1 LIGYYVH
8 HVGHGHLHRAS
19 AVARALGE
27 RVTGLSSLPAP
38 AGWPG
43 PWIELDRADED
54 GEDVGRTARD
64 RLHRVQLG
72 QSGLRSRMAEI
83 ASWLRNVAPSVF
95 IVDGSVEVAVL
106 VRLHGIPVVTVA
118 GPGERGDAA
127 HRPGFDVADAI
138 VGCWPPEAAGML
150 RGVPPALLDRV
161 HAVGALSRF
170 PVADARTRRPGPRR
184 VVVLS
189 GTSSHA
195 LEREDL
201 ELARQETP
209 EWDWTVLDSELGSWV
224 DAPYD
229 VLLDADVVV
238 THAGQNALAE
248 VAASRTPAV
257 VVPRP
262 SPHRGQEVT
271 AEALWHGGWPAVVI
285 DAWPRQGWAE
295 RLEHAHRLDGG
306 DWASWCD
313 GHAAERIAEV
323 VGSVAPGTRLRR
335 STRV

>member
-8 HVGHGHLHRAS
+8 HAGHGHLHRAS

-27 RVTGLSSLPAP
+27 PVTGFSSLPAP

-43 PWIELDRADED
+43 PWIELDRDDGDDED
-54 GEDVGRTARD
+54 VERTARD
-64 RLHRVQLG
+64 RLHWVPVGHR
-72 QSGLRSRMAEI
+72 GLRSRMAEI
-83 ASWLRNVAPSVF
+83 ASWIRHVAPSVF
-95 IVDGSVEVAVL
+95 VVDVSVEVTVL

-127 HRPGFDVADAI
+127 HRLGFDVADAI
-138 VGCWPPEAAGML
+138 IGCWPPEAAGML
-150 RGVPPALLDRV
+150 RGLPPAKLDRV

-170 PVADARTRRPGPRR
+170 PVAEARSRRPGPRR
-184 VVVLS
+184 VVLLS
-189 GTSSHA
+189 GTDGHV

-201 ELARQETP
+201 EMARKETP
-209 EWDWTVLDSELGSWV
+209 QWDWTVLDPDLGSWV

-229 VLLDADVVV
+229 ALLDADVVV
-238 THAGQNALAE
+238 THAGENALAE

-257 VVPRP
+257 VVPQPR
-262 SPHRGQEVT
+262 PHREQEVT
-271 AEALWHGGWPAVVI
+271 AEVLWHGGWPAVVV

-295 RLEHAHRLDGG
+295 RLEHADHLDGQ

-313 GHAAERIAEV
+313 GHAAERIAGV
-323 VGSVAPGTRLRR
+323 VRSVALEAAKMEP
-335 STRV
+335 